1 MAKMAKALE
10 PEVIGT
16 TSIECFVPLTDQE
29 MIDMGAELAAANEA
43 YNAHELQKKYYASQ
57 AQSAKA
63 KADRL
68 SSIVYHRQEMRT
80 VECDIMAVWESDTA
94 HVVRT
99 DTGEEH
105 LVRLLR
111 ADPLREGRCADQTD
125 DPFGAWFEP
134 DSLRQKA
141 LYFRAQ
147 TLPPGAGTVKW
158 GRGSKRA
165 VRT

>member
-1 MAKMAKALE
+1 MAKMAKAME

-111 ADPLREGRCADQTD
+111 ADEKQGRLKLEGDGTD
-125 DPFGAWFEP
+125 
-134 DSLRQKA
+134 
-141 LYFRAQ
+141 
-147 TLPPGAGTVKW
+147 AGTTAAKEA
-158 GRGSKRA
+158 SKA
-165 VRT
+165 GEKDAK